1 MELSTS
7 ALAKVEADIAKVE
20 AQIEAVELE
29 VLDAKQEDDREELA
43 ALRNKAQLRTEKAQ
57 LRTEKAQ
64 LRTEKA
70 QLRTDKGERAADL
83 AENDKRF
90 RALELSHRVPFSPTS
105 VAETYRSLGPTVVQK
120 TREPRWWTPAADS
133 AWTEAARA
141 LPLLPHG
148 SLESEVQQAMEKY
161 FATLRL
167 DAPHSVV
174 VGRSTQPSI
183 GGTRKPDFVG
193 FRAVRRA
200 THAGLPPRPGT
211 PSFQPVSHEECHINF
226 LGEAK
231 HRRQSEREGIFTELE
246 KGHTLSFAAALAEAQ
261 PWRASQA
268 VSYGPQLLQ
277 ARMITFLTDGLLVVF
292 FECVFELTLRN
303 GAFGATLVSLGES
316 DPLPV
321 YGVGG
326 AFLAGLCLAEQ
337 QQLGAAL
344 PLCPDGSP
352 VSAFLG
358 MGATSAGYAC
368 LIDGA
373 PAVAK
378 VLQCR
383 ADHPWILKEVD
394 ALLALQQLPG
404 VVKLLSQT
412 ANTLFLSPLGAT
424 SFSLDA
430 PPPAQLAQPGS
441 IHVWRP
447 DEQPAPLQSPRLCAR
462 PTAAHFCALVDVLAL
477 VHAKGFVHR
486 DPRPANWFLS
496 SQGSFVLADLG
507 SALRV
512 GTVNAW
518 DDARPFGFNYG
529 PEAVLRS
536 MAEQEDLPP
545 AAPAH
550 DMEQVAR
557 LFYAAQTRDGAFL
570 PTSGSAV
577 ELLEWWSLRDRLE
590 GLAGLLSLARRASDG
605 EDERT
610 AFKAALCRGML

>member
-1 MELSTS
+1 
-7 ALAKVEADIAKVE
+7 
-20 AQIEAVELE
+20 
-29 VLDAKQEDDREELA
+29 
-43 ALRNKAQLRTEKAQ
+43 
-57 LRTEKAQ
+57 
-64 LRTEKA
+64 
-70 QLRTDKGERAADL
+70 
-83 AENDKRF
+83 
-90 RALELSHRVPFSPTS
+90 
-105 VAETYRSLGPTVVQK
+105 
-120 TREPRWWTPAADS
+120 
-133 AWTEAARA
+133 
-141 LPLLPHG
+141 
-148 SLESEVQQAMEKY
+148 MEKY
-161 FATLRL
+161 FAALRL

-193 FRAVRRA
+193 YRAVRRA

-211 PSFQPVSHEECHINF
+211 PPFQPVSHEECHINF

-231 HRRQSEREGIFTELE
+231 HRRQSAEREGIFTELE
-246 KGHTLSFAAALAEAQ
+246 KGHALSFAAAVAEAQ
-261 PWRASQA
+261 PWRATQA
-268 VSYGPQLLQ
+268 VSYGPQQLQ
-277 ARMITFLTDGLLVVF
+277 ARVITFLIDGLLVVF
-292 FECVFELTLRN
+292 FECVYELTLRN
-303 GAFGATLVSLGES
+303 GAYAATLVSLGES

-321 YGVGG
+321 AGAGG
-326 AFLAGLCLAEQ
+326 AFLAGLCLADQ

-352 VSAFLG
+352 MSAFLG

-368 LIDGA
+368 LLDGA

-383 ADHPWILKEVD
+383 ADHPWMLKEVD
-394 ALLALQQLPG
+394 ALQALQQLPG
-404 VVKLLSQT
+404 VVKLLSQN

-424 SFSLDA
+424 SFSLNA
-430 PPPAQLAQPGS
+430 PPPEQLAQPGS
-441 IHVWRP
+441 IRLWRP
-447 DEQPAPLQSPRLCAR
+447 DEQPAPLQSPLRCAR

-477 VHAKGFVHR
+477 VHSKGFVHR
-486 DPRPANWFLS
+486 DTRPANWFLS
-496 SQGSFVLADLG
+496 TQGSFVLADLG

-512 GTVNAW
+512 GTVSAW

-545 AAPAH
+545 AAPSH

-577 ELLEWWSLRDRLE
+577 ELLEWWSLRDGLE
-590 GLAGLLSLARRASDG
+590 GLAGLLSLARRVSDG
-605 EDERT
+605 EHERT